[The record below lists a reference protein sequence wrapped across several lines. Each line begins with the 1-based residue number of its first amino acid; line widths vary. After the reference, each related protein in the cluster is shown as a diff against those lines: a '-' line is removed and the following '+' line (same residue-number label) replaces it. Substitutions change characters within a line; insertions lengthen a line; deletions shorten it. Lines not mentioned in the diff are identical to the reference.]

1 MSGDEILAAGCERA
15 AAPPDGP
22 GADEVRRRLIA
33 EIEKIDSVDDLEFL
47 ELMATLREMPF
58 SEEAAVEVLVS
69 AASYVAE
76 ARARF
81 ELELA
86 RRRR

>member
-15 AAPPDGP
+15 AAAPDGP
-22 GADEVRRRLIA
+22 GADEVRRRLIG

-47 ELMATLREMPF
+47 ELMATLPEMPF

>member
-1 MSGDEILAAGCERA
+1 MSGDETWPAGCEAPAELRA
-15 AAPPDGP
+15 RPTA
-22 GADEVRRRLIA
+22 ERVRSRLIG

-47 ELMATLREMPF
+47 ELVATLPEMPF
-58 SEEAAVEVLVS
+58 SEEVAVEVLVS

-86 RRRR
+86 RRQR